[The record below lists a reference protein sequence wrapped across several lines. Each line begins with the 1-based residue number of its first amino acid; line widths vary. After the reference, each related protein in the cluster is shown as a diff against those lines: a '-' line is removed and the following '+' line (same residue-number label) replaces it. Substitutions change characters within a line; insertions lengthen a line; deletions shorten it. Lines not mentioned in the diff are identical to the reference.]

1 MGTEQAEMQPWQVM
15 MGQQRFQSRAG
26 VVAVCRNGTI
36 WCTFR
41 FSVSRGFPPEF
52 SVLPQKISENLR
64 VGSPSDANSR
74 EMREFYKMLNVKSL
88 YTREIFP
95 THEKHHIGT

>member
-1 MGTEQAEMQPWQVM
+1 MKALLTSAVR
-15 MGQQRFQSRAG
+15 GQYGALSDFQYH
-26 VVAVCRNGTI
+26 AV
-36 WCTFR
+36 
-41 FSVSRGFPPEF
+41 FPPEF

-74 EMREFYKMLNVKSL
+74 EMREFYKILNVKGL
-88 YTREIFP
+88 YTREIFL